1 MATVAWRTGSPPR
14 PPRFPADKA
23 KALARDLAGIVRGEV
38 RFDSGSRALYA
49 TDLSAYRQVPIG
61 VVVPRDAEDVVAAV
75 EACRAHGAPVLG
87 RGGGTSLG
95 GQTCNVAV
103 VIDFSKYMNRLLDVD
118 AERRTARVQP
128 GLVGMHFRKATA
140 EQGLTWAPDPAT
152 FEYCTLGGMIV
163 NNSCG
168 VHSTMLGMEGRSSD
182 SVEALEILTYGGE
195 RLTVGRGEEGLPAD
209 LRDKL
214 VALRDRYADLV
225 RERYPKIPRRVSGYN
240 LDDLLPEKGFHVAR
254 ALAGTEGT
262 CALVLEATVRLVE
275 WPPARALV
283 VLGYPDQFR
292 AADHVMEILE
302 HQPIGLE
309 AVDST
314 VTENLKKL
322 RFNLDAFA
330 LYPEGG
336 AWLLAEF
343 GGETGE
349 EAAERARGL
358 IDDLAKQTGTS
369 GAPTMKLFTDPVEQK
384 QVWLVRES
392 SIGVSRVPPELET
405 WSCWEDAAVAPDRLG
420 AYLRDFQKLLDR
432 YGYECVF
439 FGHYGQGCVH
449 SRITFDLKSAAG
461 VRGFRTFMEDA
472 SDLVLSYGG
481 SLSGEHGDGQ
491 SHAELLPKMFGPELV
506 EAFREFKAIWDPD
519 FKMNPHKVVDPY
531 PLDSN
536 LRLGAAY
543 RPRPVATHFRFP
555 RDRGSFA
562 SATERCFGVGKCR
575 RTEGGTMC
583 PSYMVTREE
592 MHTTRGRAHL
602 LFEMLNGEAIG
613 KSGWRDPH
621 VKEALDL
628 CLACKGCKGDCPV
641 GVDIATYKA
650 EFLSHYYARRLRP
663 ASAYAL
669 GLFPLWAS
677 LASRTPR
684 LANRVL
690 GAAPLAATLQRLAG
704 LSPERPLPRFAPET
718 FQTWFEHRRA
728 RTGGD
733 RRVLLWPDTF
743 TNYLHPEP
751 GKAAVE
757 VLEAAGY
764 RVELPQRGLCCGRPL
779 YDYGMLGRA
788 KQQLRRILEALR
800 EPIDAGVPVVGLE
813 PSCVAVFRDELV
825 NLFPDDRAATRLS
838 AQTFFLAEFLERE
851 GYEPPKLSRRAV
863 VHGHCHHK
871 SLLKMTDVEHL
882 LTGVGLDF
890 ETLDSGCCGL
900 AGSFGYEADHYDIS
914 MQIGERVLLP
924 AVRESPP
931 DALVV
936 ADGFSCRQQIAHAT
950 GRRALHLAEVLQLA
964 LREEADRRA
973 PALSSPGNPQ

>member
-1 MATVAWRTGSPPR
+1 MSWSSSSRSR
-14 PPRFPADKA
+14 PTTTSTDFPAGA
-23 KALARDLAGIVRGEV
+23 ARALARDLTGVVRGEV
-38 RFDSGSRALYA
+38 RFDPGSRALYA

-61 VVVPRDAEDVVAAV
+61 VVVPQDADDVVAAV
-75 EACRAHGAPVLG
+75 EACRAHDAPVLA
-87 RGGGTSLG
+87 RGAGTSLG
-95 GQTCNVAV
+95 GQACNVAV
-103 VIDFSKYMNRLLDVD
+103 VIDFSKYMNRLLEVD
-118 AERRTARVQP
+118 PERKVARVQP
-128 GLVGMHFRKATA
+128 GLVGMHCRNAVA
-140 EQGLTWAPDPAT
+140 EHGLTWAPDPAT

-182 SVEALEILTYGGE
+182 SVEELEILTYRGE
-195 RLTVGRGEEGLPAD
+195 RLRVGRGEQGLPPE

-214 VALRDRYADLV
+214 VGLRDRYGDLV

-254 ALAGTEGT
+254 ALSGTEGT
-262 CALVLEATVRLVE
+262 CALVLEATVRLVD

-283 VLGYPDQFR
+283 VLGYPDQYS
-292 AADHVMEILE
+292 AADHVVEILE
-302 HQPIGLE
+302 HEPIGLE

-322 RFNLDAFA
+322 NFNLDAFA

-343 GGETGE
+343 GGQTGE
-349 EAAERARGL
+349 EAADRARGL
-358 IDDLAKQTGTS
+358 VDELGKQPGK
-369 GAPTMKLFTDPVEQK
+369 PTMKLFVDPAEQK

-405 WSCWEDAAVAPDRLG
+405 WSCWEDAAVAPERLG
-420 AYLRDFQKLLDR
+420 SYLRDFKKLLDR
-432 YGYECVF
+432 HGYYCVF

-449 SRITFDLKSAAG
+449 SRITFDLKSAEG
-461 VRGFRTFMEDA
+461 VRGFRRFMEDA

-519 FKMNPHKVVDPY
+519 FKLNPHKIVDPY

-536 LRLGAAY
+536 LRLGADY
-543 RPRPVATHFRFP
+543 RPRQLQTHFRFP
-555 RDRGSFA
+555 RDEGSFA

-602 LFEMLNGEAIG
+602 LFELLQGEAIG
-613 KSGWRDPH
+613 QRGWRDPH

-641 GVDIATYKA
+641 SVDIATYKA
-650 EFLSHYYARRLRP
+650 EFLAHYYARRLRP
-663 ASAYAL
+663 RSAYAL
-669 GLFPLWAS
+669 GLFHRWA
-677 LASRTPR
+677 R
-684 LANRVL
+684 LAAHAPRVANFL
-690 GAAPLAATLQRLAG
+690 VQTPPLAAAAKKAAG
-704 LSPERPLPRFAPET
+704 LAEQRSLPIFARQAFT
-718 FQTWFEHRRA
+718 DWFRSRHEAVTTVKGSDPSTNRS
-728 RTGGD
+728 TK
-733 RRVLLWPDTF
+733 RVLLWPDTF
-743 TNYLHPEP
+743 TNFLVPER
-751 GKAAVE
+751 GQAAVE

-764 RVELPQRGLCCGRPL
+764 RVELPRAGLCCGRPL
-779 YDYGMLGRA
+779 YDYGMLKRA
-788 KQQLRRILEALR
+788 KRQLRRILEELD
-800 EPIDAGVPVVGLE
+800 EPIAAGVPVVGLE
-813 PSCVAVFRDELV
+813 PSCVAVFRDELL
-825 NLFPDDRAATRLS
+825 NLFPDDPAAARLS

-851 GYEPPKLSRRAV
+851 GYEPPKLEGKAV

-871 SLLKMTDVEHL
+871 SLLKMTDVEHV
-882 LTGVGLDF
+882 LTRVGLEF

-900 AGSFGYEADHYDIS
+900 AGSFGYEADHYEIS

-924 AVRESPP
+924 AVRTASPET
-931 DALVV
+931 LVL
-936 ADGFSCRQQIAHAT
+936 ADGFSCREQIAHAS

-964 LREEADRRA
+964 LRAQG
-973 PALSSPGNPQ
+973 PLG

>member
-1 MATVAWRTGSPPR
+1 VATASPWRAGVPPR
-14 PPRFPADKA
+14 APRFPAEKA
-23 KALARDLAGIVRGEV
+23 EALAKDLAGVVRGEV
-38 RFDSGSRALYA
+38 RFDPGSRALYA

-61 VVVPRDAEDVVAAV
+61 VVVPRDADDVVSAV
-75 EACRAHGAPVLG
+75 EACRAHEAPVLG

-103 VIDFSKYMNRLLDVD
+103 VIDFSKYMNRVVDVD
-118 AERRTARVQP
+118 VERRVARVEP

-140 EQGLTWAPDPAT
+140 EHGLTWAPDPAT

-182 SVEALEILTYGGE
+182 SVEELEILTYRGE
-195 RLTVGRGEEGLPAD
+195 RLRVGRGEAGLPAD
-209 LRDKL
+209 LREKL
-214 VALRDRYADLV
+214 VALRDRHADLI

-254 ALAGTEGT
+254 SLAGTEGT
-262 CALVLEATVRLVE
+262 CALVLEATVRLAD

-283 VLGYPDQFR
+283 VLGYADQYR
-292 AADHVMEILE
+292 AADHVMEILAHE
-302 HQPIGLE
+302 PLGLE

-330 LYPEGG
+330 LYPKGG

-343 GGETGE
+343 GGATAE
-349 EAAERARGL
+349 EAADRARGL
-358 IDDLAKQTGTS
+358 IDDLAKQA
-369 GAPTMKLFTDPVEQK
+369 GAPTMKLFSAPDEQR

-405 WSCWEDAAVAPDRLG
+405 WSCWEDAAVAPERLG
-420 AYLRDFQKLLDR
+420 AYLRDFKKLLDR
-432 YGYECVF
+432 HGYYCVF

-449 SRITFDLKSAAG
+449 SRITFDLKSAEG
-461 VRGFRTFMEDA
+461 VRGFRAFMEDA

-506 EAFREFKAIWDPD
+506 EAFRGFKSIWDPD
-519 FKMNPHKVVDPY
+519 FKMNPHKIVDPY

-536 LRLGAAY
+536 LRLGAMY
-543 RPRPVATHFRFP
+543 RPRQVETHFRFP
-555 RDRGSFA
+555 SDKGSFA
-562 SATERCFGVGKCR
+562 AATERCFGVGKCR

-583 PSYMVTREE
+583 PSFMVTREE

-602 LFEMLNGEAIG
+602 LFEMLNGEVIG
-613 KSGWRDPH
+613 RSGWRDPH

-641 GVDIATYKA
+641 SVDIATYKA

-669 GLFPLWAS
+669 GLVHRWAA
-677 LASRTPR
+677 LASRAPR
-684 LANRVL
+684 LANRALATAPV
-690 GAAPLAATLQRLAG
+690 AAALQRLAG
-704 LSPERPLPRFAPET
+704 LAPERPLPQFAPET
-718 FQTWFEHRRA
+718 FHAWFERRGP
-728 RTGGD
+728 RGGAD

-743 TNYLHPEP
+743 TNYLRPEP

-764 RVELPQRGLCCGRPL
+764 GVELPPRGLCCGRPL
-779 YDYGMLGRA
+779 YDYGMLRSA
-788 KQQLRRILEALR
+788 KRQLRRILDALR
-800 EPIDAGVPVVGLE
+800 EPIAAGVPVVGLE

-825 NLFPDDRAATRLS
+825 NLFPEDAAARRLS

-851 GYEPPKLSRRAV
+851 GYEPPTLSRTAV

-871 SLLKMTDVEHL
+871 SLLKMTDVEDL
-882 LTGVGLDF
+882 LGRVGLDF

-914 MQIGERVLLP
+914 MRIGERVLLP
-924 AVRESPP
+924 AIREAAP
-931 DALVV
+931 DVLVV
-936 ADGFSCRQQIAHAT
+936 ADGFSCREQIAHAT
-950 GRRALHLAEVLQLA
+950 GRRAFHLAEVLQMA
-964 LREEADRRA
+964 LREKARGRA
-973 PALSSPGNPQ
+973 LELESELR

>member
-1 MATVAWRTGSPPR
+1 VATSPAWKTGIPPR
-14 PPRFPADKA
+14 PRRFPADKA
-23 KALARDLAGIVRGEV
+23 KALARDLAAVVRGEV
-38 RFDSGSRALYA
+38 RFDPGSRALYA

-61 VVVPRDAEDVVAAV
+61 VVVPRDADDVVTAV
-75 EACRAHGAPVLG
+75 EACRAHEAPVLG

-103 VIDFSKYMNRLLDVD
+103 VIDFSKYMNRVLDVD
-118 AERRTARVQP
+118 AERRVARVQP

-182 SVEALEILTYGGE
+182 SVEELEILTYRGE
-195 RLTVGRGEEGLPAD
+195 RLTVGRGGEGLPTD

-214 VALRDRYADLV
+214 VALRDGHADLI

-240 LDDLLPEKGFHVAR
+240 LDDLLPEKDFHVAR
-254 ALAGTEGT
+254 ALSGTEGT
-262 CALVLEATVRLVE
+262 CALVLEATVRLVD
-275 WPPARALV
+275 WPPARALA
-283 VLGYPDQFR
+283 VLGYPDQFS
-292 AADHVMEILE
+292 AADHVMEILGHE
-302 HQPIGLE
+302 PIGLE

-314 VTENLKKL
+314 VTENMKKL

-349 EAAERARGL
+349 DAADRARGL
-358 IDDLAKQTGTS
+358 IDDLAKQP
-369 GAPTMKLFTDPVEQK
+369 GAPTMKLFSDPAEQK

-420 AYLRDFQKLLDR
+420 AYLRDFKKLLDR
-432 YGYECVF
+432 HGYYCVF

-449 SRITFDLKSAAG
+449 SRITFDLKSAEG
-461 VRGFRTFMEDA
+461 VRGFRAFMEDA

-481 SLSGEHGDGQ
+481 SMSGEHGDGQ

-506 EAFREFKAIWDPD
+506 EAFREFKGIWDPD
-519 FKMNPHKVVDPY
+519 FKMNPHKVVEPY

-536 LRLGAAY
+536 LRLGSAY
-543 RPRPVATHFRFP
+543 RPRPVETHFRFP
-555 RDRGSFA
+555 RDGGSFA
-562 SATERCFGVGKCR
+562 AATERCFGVGKCR

-583 PSYMVTREE
+583 PSFMVTREE

-641 GVDIATYKA
+641 SVDIATYKA

-669 GLFPLWAS
+669 GLVHRWAS
-677 LASRTPR
+677 LASRAPS
-684 LANRVL
+684 LANRALATAPV
-690 GAAPLAATLQRLAG
+690 AAVLQRLAG
-704 LSPERPLPRFAPET
+704 LAPERPLPQFAPET
-718 FQTWFEHRRA
+718 FDKWFERRA
-728 RTGGD
+728 GPGGAD

-743 TNYLHPEP
+743 TNYLRPEP

-764 RVELPQRGLCCGRPL
+764 GVELPPRGLCCGRPL
-779 YDYGMLGRA
+779 YDYGMLSRA
-788 KQQLRRILEALR
+788 KRQLRRILDALR
-800 EPIDAGVPVVGLE
+800 EPIAAGVPMVGLE

-825 NLFPDDRAATRLS
+825 NLFPDDPAAVRLA

-851 GYEPPKLSRRAV
+851 GYEPPKLSRTAV

-871 SLLKMTDVEHL
+871 ALLKMTDVEHL
-882 LTGVGLDF
+882 LVRVGLDF

-914 MQIGERVLLP
+914 MRIGERVLLP

-931 DALVV
+931 DVLVV
-936 ADGFSCRQQIAHAT
+936 ADGFSCREQIAHAT

-964 LREEADRRA
+964 LREQAGGRA
-973 PALSSPGNPQ
+973 LELERASAPL

>member
-1 MATVAWRTGSPPR
+1 
-14 PPRFPADKA
+14 
-23 KALARDLAGIVRGEV
+23 
-38 RFDSGSRALYA
+38 
-49 TDLSAYRQVPIG
+49 
-61 VVVPRDAEDVVAAV
+61 
-75 EACRAHGAPVLG
+75 APVLG

-103 VIDFSKYMNRLLDVD
+103 VIDFSKYMNRLLDFD
-118 AERRTARVQP
+118 ATRKLARVQP
-128 GLVGMHFRKATA
+128 GLVGMHFRNATA
-140 EQGLTWAPDPAT
+140 EQALTWAPDPAT

-182 SVEALEILTYGGE
+182 SVEELEILTYRGE
-195 RLTVGRGEEGLPAD
+195 RLRVGRDGEGLTPD
-209 LRDKL
+209 LREEL
-214 VALRDRYADLV
+214 VSLRDRYGDFV

-262 CALVLEATVRLVE
+262 CVLVLEAVVRLVD
-275 WPPARALV
+275 WPSSRALV
-283 VLGYPDQFR
+283 VLGYPDQFQ

-302 HQPIGLE
+302 HRPLGLE

-343 GGETGE
+343 GGATTD
-349 EAAERARGL
+349 EAVERARGL
-358 IDDLAKQTGTS
+358 IDDVRRQTR
-369 GAPTMKLFTDPVEQK
+369 APTMKLFSDYAEQK
-384 QVWLVRES
+384 QIWLVRES
-392 SIGVSRVPPELET
+392 SIGVSRVPPDLET
-405 WSCWEDAAVAPDRLG
+405 WSCWEDAAVAPERLG
-420 AYLRDFQKLLDR
+420 AYLRDFKKLLDHH
-432 YGYECVF
+432 GYYCVF

-449 SRITFDLKSAAG
+449 SRITFDLKSAEG
-461 VRGFRTFMEDA
+461 VRGFRAFMEDA

-491 SHAELLPKMFGPELV
+491 SHAELLPKMFGQELV
-506 EAFREFKAIWDPD
+506 GAFREFKSIWDPD
-519 FKMNPHKVVDPY
+519 FKLNPHKIVDPY

-543 RPRPVATHFRFP
+543 RPRPVQTHFRFP
-555 RDRGSFA
+555 RDGGSFA
-562 SATERCFGVGKCR
+562 AATERCFGVGKCR

-583 PSYMVTREE
+583 PSFMVTREE

-602 LFEMLNGEAIG
+602 LFELLNGEAIG
-613 KSGWRDPH
+613 KNGWRDPH

-641 GVDIATYKA
+641 SVDVATYKA
-650 EFLSHYYARRLRP
+650 EFLSHYYAGRLRP
-663 ASAYAL
+663 PSAYAL
-669 GLFPLWAS
+669 GLFHRWAR
-677 LASRTPR
+677 LASRAPR
-684 LANRVL
+684 VANAVV
-690 GAAPLAATLQRLAG
+690 GSAPLAGGIKRLAG
-704 LSPERPLPRFAPET
+704 LSGERPLPTFARET
-718 FQTWFEHRRA
+718 LQRWFERRGP
-728 RTGGD
+728 REGGD
-733 RRVLLWPDTF
+733 PRVLLWPDTF
-743 TNYLHPEP
+743 TNYLRPEP

-764 RVELPQRGLCCGRPL
+764 RVELPRKRLCCGRPL
-779 YDYGMLGRA
+779 YDYGMLDRA
-788 KQQLRRILEALR
+788 ERQLREILDALR
-800 EPIDAGVPVVGLE
+800 EPIAAGVPVVGLE

-825 NLFPDDRAATRLS
+825 NLFPDDPAATRLS

-851 GYEPPKLSRRAV
+851 GYEPPKLEHTAI

-871 SLLKMTDVEHL
+871 SLLKMTDVEQL
-882 LTGVGLDF
+882 LARVGLDF

-900 AGSFGYEADHYDIS
+900 AGSFG
-914 MQIGERVLLP
+914 
-924 AVRESPP
+924 
-931 DALVV
+931 
-936 ADGFSCRQQIAHAT
+936 
-950 GRRALHLAEVLQLA
+950 
-964 LREEADRRA
+964 
-973 PALSSPGNPQ
+973 

>member
-1 MATVAWRTGSPPR
+1 VTNSSSSSRFR
-14 PPRFPADKA
+14 PTTISTDFPAGA
-23 KALARDLAGIVRGEV
+23 ARALARDLAGVVRGEV
-38 RFDSGSRALYA
+38 RFDPGSRALYA

-61 VVVPRDAEDVVAAV
+61 VVVPRDVDDVVAAV

-95 GQTCNVAV
+95 GQGCNVAV
-103 VIDFSKYMNRLLDVD
+103 VIDFSKYMNRLLEVD
-118 AERRTARVQP
+118 PKRKIARVQP
-128 GLVGMHFRKATA
+128 GLVGMHCRNAIA
-140 EQGLTWAPDPAT
+140 EHGLTWAPDPAT

-182 SVEALEILTYGGE
+182 SVEELEILTYRGE
-195 RLTVGRGEEGLPAD
+195 RLRVGRGEEGLPAE

-214 VALRDRYADLV
+214 VELRDRYGDLI
-225 RERYPKIPRRVSGYN
+225 RERYPRIPRRVSGYN

-254 ALAGTEGT
+254 SLSGTEGT
-262 CALVLEATVRLVE
+262 CALVLEATVRLVD
-275 WPPARALV
+275 WPPERTLV
-283 VLGYPDQFR
+283 VLGYPDQYS
-292 AADHVMEILE
+292 AADHIMEILE
-302 HQPIGLE
+302 HAPIGLE

-343 GGETGE
+343 GGHTRD
-349 EAAERARGL
+349 EAVERARGL
-358 IDDLAKQTGTS
+358 IDDLAKK
-369 GAPTMKLFTDPVEQK
+369 AEKPTMKLFEDPTEQK

-420 AYLRDFQKLLDR
+420 DYLRDFKKLLER
-432 YGYECVF
+432 HGYYCVF

-449 SRITFDLKSAAG
+449 SRITFDLKSAEG
-461 VRGFRTFMEDA
+461 VRGFRAFMEEA

-506 EAFREFKAIWDPD
+506 GAFREFKSIWDPD
-519 FKMNPHKVVDPY
+519 LKMNPHKIVDPY

-543 RPRPVATHFRFP
+543 RPRPVETHFRFP
-555 RDRGSFA
+555 RDDGRFA
-562 SATERCFGVGKCR
+562 VATERCFGVGKCR

-592 MHTTRGRAHL
+592 KHTTRGRAHL
-602 LFEMLNGEAIG
+602 LFEMLQGEAIG
-613 KSGWRDPH
+613 KKGWRDPY

-641 GVDIATYKA
+641 SVDIATYKA

-663 ASAYAL
+663 RSAYAL
-669 GLFPLWAS
+669 GLFHRWARLAS
-677 LASRTPR
+677 LAPG
-684 LANRVL
+684 LAN
-690 GAAPLAATLQRLAG
+690 AAMENRALAG
-704 LSPERPLPRFAPET
+704 AMKRLGGIALERELPAFAQET
-718 FQTWFEHRRA
+718 FRDWFARRPP
-728 RTGGD
+728 RSIGR

-743 TNYLHPEP
+743 TNYLHPET
-751 GKAAVE
+751 GKAAVD

-764 RVELPQRGLCCGRPL
+764 RVELPSRPLCCGRPL
-779 YDYGMLGRA
+779 YDYGMLTFA
-788 KQQLRRILEALR
+788 KRQLRQILEALR
-800 EPIDAGVPVVGLE
+800 SALREDVSVVGLE
-813 PSCVAVFRDELV
+813 PSCVAVFRDELL
-825 NLFPDDRAATRLS
+825 NLFPEDEDAQRLS
-838 AQTFFLAEFLERE
+838 RQSFFLTEFLVRE
-851 GYEPPKLSRRAV
+851 GFEPPTLPRKAI

-871 SLLKMTDVEHL
+871 AIAKMTNEETL
-882 LTGVGLDF
+882 LAGLGLDF
-890 ETLDSGCCGL
+890 EILDSGCCGL

-914 MQIGERVLLP
+914 MQIGERALLP
-924 AVRESPP
+924 AVRAAGA
-931 DALVV
+931 DTLVV
-936 ADGFSCRQQIAHAT
+936 ADGFSCRQQIVHAT
-950 GRRALHLAEVLQLA
+950 GRRALHIAQLLQIA
-964 LREEADRRA
+964 LHANGQGRET
-973 PALSSPGNPQ
+973 

>member
-1 MATVAWRTGSPPR
+1 MPTAWKTGHPPR
-14 PPRFPADKA
+14 PPRFAADKA
-23 KALARDLAGIVRGEV
+23 KALAKDLAGVVRGEV
-38 RFDSGSRALYA
+38 RFDAGSRALYA

-61 VVVPRDAEDVVAAV
+61 VVVPHDAEDVVSAV
-75 EACRAHGAPVLG
+75 EACRAHDAPVLG
-87 RGGGTSLG
+87 RGAGTSLG

-103 VIDFSKYMNRLLDVD
+103 VLDFSKYMNRLLAVD
-118 AERRTARVQP
+118 AERKVARVQP
-128 GLVGMHFRKATA
+128 GLVGMHLRRATA
-140 EQGLTWAPDPAT
+140 ERGLTWAPDPAT

-182 SVEALEILTYGGE
+182 SVEELEILTYRGE
-195 RLTVGRGEEGLPAD
+195 RLRVGRGENGVPPE

-214 VALRDRYADLV
+214 LALRDRYGDLV
-225 RERYPKIPRRVSGYN
+225 RERYPPIPRRVSGYN

-254 ALAGTEGT
+254 SLAGTEGT
-262 CALVLEATVRLVE
+262 CALVLEATVRLVD

-283 VLGYPDQFR
+283 ALGYPDQYS
-292 AADHVMEILE
+292 AADHLLEILAHE
-302 HQPIGLE
+302 PIGLE
-309 AVDST
+309 AVDSS

-343 GGETGE
+343 GGETSE
-349 EAAERARGL
+349 EAAERGRGL
-358 IDDLAKQTGTS
+358 IDDLSRQTRLS
-369 GAPTMKLFTDPVEQK
+369 GAPTMRLYTDPAEQK

-405 WSCWEDAAVAPDRLG
+405 WSCWEDAAVAPERLG
-420 AYLRDFQKLLDR
+420 AYLREFKKLLDR
-432 YGYECVF
+432 HGYYCVF

-449 SRITFDLKSAAG
+449 SRITFDLKSAEG
-461 VRGFRTFMEDA
+461 VRGFRAFMEEA

-506 EAFREFKAIWDPD
+506 EAFREFKSIWDPD
-519 FKMNPHKVVDPY
+519 FKMNPHKIVEPY

-543 RPRPVATHFRFP
+543 RPRPVETHFRFP
-555 RDRGSFA
+555 RDGGSFA
-562 SATERCFGVGKCR
+562 AATERCFGVGKCR

-592 MHTTRGRAHL
+592 MHSTRGRAHL
-602 LFEMLNGEAIG
+602 LFELMNGEVVG
-613 KSGWRDPH
+613 TKGWRDPH

-641 GVDIATYKA
+641 SVDVATYKA
-650 EFLSHYYARRLRP
+650 EFLAHYYAGRLRP
-663 ASAYAL
+663 PSAYAL
-669 GLFPLWAS
+669 GLFHRWAR
-677 LASRTPR
+677 LASRAPR
-684 LANRVL
+684 LANRIL
-690 GAAPLAATLQRLAG
+690 GIAPVAAALKRVGGLA
-704 LSPERPLPRFAPET
+704 PERPLPEFAAET
-718 FQTWFEHRRA
+718 LHAWFARRPPG
-728 RTGGD
+728 TGE
-733 RRVLLWPDTF
+733 RRVILWPDTF
-743 TNYLHPEP
+743 TNYLHPGT
-751 GKAAVE
+751 GKAAIE

-764 RVELPQRGLCCGRPL
+764 RVELPRSGLCCGRPL

-788 KQQLRRILEALR
+788 KGQLREILDELAG
-800 EPIDAGVPVVGLE
+800 EIEAGVPLVGLE

-825 NLFPDDRAATRLS
+825 NLFPDDAAARRLS
-838 AQTFFLAEFLERE
+838 AQTFFLAEFLGRE
-851 GYEPPKLSRRAV
+851 GYEPPRLAGRAV
-863 VHGHCHHK
+863 VHGHCHQK
-871 SLLKMTDVEHL
+871 ALVKPSDVEPL
-882 LTGVGLDF
+882 LSRVGLEF
-890 ETLDSGCCGL
+890 ESLDSGCCGL
-900 AGSFGYEADHYDIS
+900 AGSFGYEADHYEVS

-924 AVRESPP
+924 AVRDAPP

-936 ADGFSCRQQIAHAT
+936 ADGFSCREQIAHAT

-964 LREEADRRA
+964 LRASRD
-973 PALSSPGNPQ
+973 

>member
-1 MATVAWRTGSPPR
+1 VPPR
-14 PPRFPADKA
+14 PLRFGADKA
-23 KALARDLAGIVRGEV
+23 KALAKDLAGVVRGEV
-38 RFDSGSRALYA
+38 RFDAGSRALYA

-61 VVVPRDAEDVVAAV
+61 VVIPRDAEDVVAAV
-75 EACRAHGAPVLG
+75 EACRAHAAPVLG

-103 VIDFSKYMNRLLDVD
+103 VIDFSKCMNRLLDVD
-118 AERRTARVQP
+118 AERRIARVQP
-128 GLVGMHFRKATA
+128 GLVGMHFRNATA
-140 EQGLTWAPDPAT
+140 EHGLTWAPDPAT

-182 SVEALEILTYGGE
+182 SVEELEILTYRGE
-195 RLTVGRGEEGLPAD
+195 RLRVGRGEAGLPTD

-214 VALRDRYADLV
+214 VALRDRYGDLV
-225 RERYPKIPRRVSGYN
+225 RERYPAIPRRVSGYN

-262 CALVLEATVRLVE
+262 CALVLEATVRLVD
-275 WPPARALV
+275 WPPERALV
-283 VLGYPDQFR
+283 VLGYPDQYS

-302 HQPIGLE
+302 HEPLGLE

-343 GGETGE
+343 GGETGD
-349 EAAERARGL
+349 EAAERARAL
-358 IDDLAKQTGTS
+358 IDNLSRAGS
-369 GAPTMKLFTDPVEQK
+369 RAPRLKLFTDPAEQK

-392 SIGVSRVPPELET
+392 SIGVSRVPPDFET
-405 WSCWEDAAVAPDRLG
+405 WSCWEDAAVAPERLG
-420 AYLRDFQKLLDR
+420 AYLRDFKKLLDR
-432 YGYECVF
+432 HGYYCVF

-449 SRITFDLKSAAG
+449 SRITFDLKSAEG
-461 VRGFRTFMEDA
+461 VRGFRAFMEDA

-491 SHAELLPKMFGPELV
+491 SHAELLPKMFGRELV
-506 EAFREFKAIWDPD
+506 EAFREFKSIWDPD
-519 FKMNPHKVVDPY
+519 FKMNPHKIVDPY

-536 LRLGAAY
+536 LRLGTAY
-543 RPRPVATHFRFP
+543 GPRPVETHFRFP

-562 SATERCFGVGKCR
+562 TATERCFGVGKCR

-583 PSYMVTREE
+583 PSFMVTREE

-613 KSGWRDPH
+613 KNGWRDRH

-641 GVDIATYKA
+641 SVDIATYKA
-650 EFLSHYYARRLRP
+650 EFLSHYYAGRLRP
-663 ASAYAL
+663 PSAYAL
-669 GLFPLWAS
+669 GLVHRWAA
-677 LASRTPR
+677 LASRAPR
-684 LANRVL
+684 LANRALATAPVAAALKRL
-690 GAAPLAATLQRLAG
+690 GGLA
-704 LSPERPLPRFAPET
+704 PERPLPEFAHET
-718 FQTWFEHRRA
+718 FQTWFERRG
-728 RTGGD
+728 RRGGGD

-743 TNYLHPEP
+743 TNYLLPEP
-751 GKAAVE
+751 GKAAVK

-764 RVELPQRGLCCGRPL
+764 RIEVPRRGLCCGRPL
-779 YDYGMLGRA
+779 YDYGMLQAA
-788 KQQLRRILEALR
+788 KRQLRRILDALR
-800 EPIDAGVPVVGLE
+800 EPIADGVPVVGLE

-825 NLFPDDRAATRLS
+825 NLFPDEPAARRLS
-838 AQTFFLAEFLERE
+838 AQTFFLAEFLARE
-851 GYEPPKLSRRAV
+851 GYEPPRLPRAAI

-871 SLLKMTDVEHL
+871 SLLKMTDVEQVL
-882 LTGVGLDF
+882 ARAGLAV

-900 AGSFGYEADHYDIS
+900 AGSFGYEADHYEIS

-924 AVRESPP
+924 AVRNAPA

-964 LREEADRRA
+964 LQEQAGRHPPE
-973 PALSSPGNPQ
+973 SG

>member
-1 MATVAWRTGSPPR
+1 
-14 PPRFPADKA
+14 
-23 KALARDLAGIVRGEV
+23 VRGEV
-38 RFDSGSRALYA
+38 RFDPGSRALYA

-61 VVVPRDAEDVVAAV
+61 VVVPRDADDVAAAV
-75 EACRAHGAPVLG
+75 EACRAHEAPVLG

-118 AERRTARVQP
+118 VERRLARVEP
-128 GLVGMHFRKATA
+128 GLVGMDLRTATA
-140 EQGLTWAPDPAT
+140 EHGLTWAPDPAT
-152 FEYCTLGGMIV
+152 FEYCTLGGMIA

-182 SVEALEILTYGGE
+182 SVEELEILTYRGE
-195 RLTVGRGEEGLPAD
+195 RIRVGRGEDGLPTGV
-209 LRDKL
+209 RDKL
-214 VALRDRYADLV
+214 VALRDRYGDLV
-225 RERYPKIPRRVSGYN
+225 RERYPRIPRRVSGYN

-262 CALVLEATVRLVE
+262 CALVLEAKVRLVD
-275 WPPARALV
+275 WPPARALA
-283 VLGYPDQFR
+283 VLGYPDQFS
-292 AADHVMEILE
+292 AADHVMDVLE
-302 HQPIGLE
+302 HGPIGLE
-309 AVDST
+309 AVDSS

-343 GGETGE
+343 GGETSE
-349 EAAERARGL
+349 EASGRARDL
-358 IDDLAKQTGTS
+358 IDSLAKQS
-369 GAPTMKLFTDPVEQK
+369 GAPTMKLFADPAEQK

-392 SIGVSRVPPELET
+392 SIGVSRVPPDLET
-405 WSCWEDAAVAPDRLG
+405 WSCWEDAAVAPERLG
-420 AYLRDFQKLLDR
+420 AYLRDFEKLLDR
-432 YGYECVF
+432 HGYDCVF

-449 SRITFDLKSAAG
+449 SRITFDLKSAEG
-461 VRGFRTFMEDA
+461 VRGFRAFMEDA
-472 SDLVLSYGG
+472 SDLVLAYGG
-481 SLSGEHGDGQ
+481 SFSGEHGDGQ
-491 SHAELLPKMFGPELV
+491 SHAELLPKLFGPELV
-506 EAFREFKAIWDPD
+506 EGFREFKAIWDPD
-519 FKMNPHKVVDPY
+519 FKLNPHKVVDPY

-536 LRLGAAY
+536 LRLGATY
-543 RPRPVATHFRFP
+543 RPRQVETHFRFP

-583 PSYMVTREE
+583 PSFMVTREE

-613 KSGWRDPH
+613 KSGWHDAH

-641 GVDIATYKA
+641 SVDIATYKA
-650 EFLSHYYARRLRP
+650 EFLSHYYAGRLRP
-663 ASAYAL
+663 ARAYAL
-669 GLFPLWAS
+669 GLFPLWAR
-677 LASRTPR
+677 LAARAPC
-684 LANRVL
+684 LANRALRTGPVE
-690 GAAPLAATLQRLAG
+690 AALKRIAGVSAQRQ
-704 LSPERPLPRFAPET
+704 LPRFAPES
-718 FQTWFEHRRA
+718 FRTWFERRGPK
-728 RTGGD
+728 GGGA

-743 TNYLHPEP
+743 TNFLRPEP

-764 RVELPQRGLCCGRPL
+764 RVELPRSGLCCGRPL

-788 KQQLRRILEALR
+788 KRQLRGILAALA
-800 EPIDAGVPVVGLE
+800 EPIAAGVPVVGLE

-825 NLFPDDRAATRLS
+825 NLFPDDPAATRLS
-838 AQTFFLAEFLERE
+838 AQTFFFAEFLERE
-851 GYEPPKLSRRAV
+851 GYEPPQLAGPAV

-871 SLLKMTDVEHL
+871 ALLKQADVEGL
-882 LTGVGLDF
+882 LGRVGLDF

-924 AVRESPP
+924 AVRASPP

-936 ADGFSCRQQIAHAT
+936 ADGFSCREQIAHAT
-950 GRRALHLAEVLQLA
+950 GRRALHVAEVLRLA
-964 LREEADRRA
+964 LREEPRQV
-973 PALSSPGNPQ
+973 LQ

>member
-1 MATVAWRTGSPPR
+1 V
-14 PPRFPADKA
+14 
-23 KALARDLAGIVRGEV
+23 
-38 RFDSGSRALYA
+38 
-49 TDLSAYRQVPIG
+49 
-61 VVVPRDAEDVVAAV
+61 EDVVKTV

-103 VIDFSKYMNRLLDVD
+103 VIDFSKYMNRLLYVD
-118 AERRTARVQP
+118 SPRKVARVQP
-128 GLVGMHFRKATA
+128 GLVGLHLRNATT
-140 EQGLTWAPDPAT
+140 EHGLTWAPDPAT

-182 SVEALEILTYGGE
+182 SVEELEILTYRGE
-195 RLTVGRGEEGLPAD
+195 RLKVGRGDEGLPAE
-209 LRDKL
+209 LRDRL
-214 VALRDRYADLV
+214 VGLRDRYGDLV

-240 LDDLLPEKGFHVAR
+240 LDDLLPERGFHVAR
-254 ALAGTEGT
+254 SLAGTEGT
-262 CALVLEATVRLVE
+262 CALVLEATVRLVD

-283 VLGYPDQFR
+283 VLGYPDQFA

-302 HQPIGLE
+302 HRPIGLE

-314 VTENLKKL
+314 VTENMKKL

-343 GGETGE
+343 GGETGP
-349 EAAERARGL
+349 EAADRGRAL
-358 IDDLAKQTGTS
+358 IDDLASQAE
-369 GAPTMKLFTDPVEQK
+369 APTMKLFTDQAEQK

-405 WSCWEDAAVAPDRLG
+405 WSCWEDAAVAPERLG
-420 AYLRDFQKLLDR
+420 AYLRDFRKLLDR
-432 YGYECVF
+432 HGYYCVF

-449 SRITFDLKSAAG
+449 SRITFDLKSAEG
-461 VRGFRTFMEDA
+461 VRRFRAFMEEA

-491 SHAELLPKMFGPELV
+491 SHAELLPKMFGTELV
-506 EAFREFKAIWDPD
+506 GAFREFKSIWDPD
-519 FKMNPHKVVDPY
+519 FRMNPHKVVDPY

-543 RPRPVATHFRFP
+543 RPRPVKTHFRFP
-555 RDRGSFA
+555 RDGGSFA
-562 SATERCFGVGKCR
+562 AATERCFGVGKCR

-592 MHTTRGRAHL
+592 MHTTRGRARL
-602 LFEMLNGEAIG
+602 LFELLNGEVIG

-641 GVDIATYKA
+641 SVDVATYKA
-650 EFLSHYYARRLRP
+650 EFLSHYYAKRLRP
-663 ASAYAL
+663 PSAYAL
-669 GLFPLWAS
+669 GLFRWWAA
-677 LASRTPR
+677 LGSRAPNI
-684 LANRVL
+684 ANRML
-690 GAAPLAATLQRLAG
+690 AEGALAAPLQRVAG
-704 LSPERPLPRFAPET
+704 LSRERRLPLFAPET
-718 FQTWFEHRRA
+718 FQRWFDRRGG
-728 RTGGD
+728 RGGGD

-764 RVELPQRGLCCGRPL
+764 RVELPRGSLCCGRPL

-788 KQQLRRILEALR
+788 KRQLRRILEALR
-800 EPIDAGVPVVGLE
+800 EPVASGVPLVGLE

-825 NLFPDDRAATRLS
+825 NLFPDDPVATQLS

-851 GYEPPKLSRRAV
+851 GYEPPKLEGTAV

-871 SLLKMTDVEHL
+871 AIAQMTDVERV
-882 LTGVGLDF
+882 LTRIGLDF
-890 ETLDSGCCGL
+890 QSPDPGCCGL
-900 AGSFGYEADHYDIS
+900 AGSFGYEADHYDVS

-924 AVRESPP
+924 AVRESPQ
-931 DALVV
+931 DALVI
-936 ADGFSCRQQIAHAT
+936 ADGFSCREQIAHGT
-950 GRRALHLAEVLQLA
+950 GRRALHLAEALRIA
-964 LREEADRRA
+964 LREEEARR
-973 PALSSPGNPQ
+973 LR